1 MTRQCVSPRSW
12 ALVVMILAMT
22 APLAQQRL
30 VIDVSKASSPPPK
43 SNVIHYQ
50 GAGSIRNSDER
61 SYKSAQARNST
72 QAAAS
77 RVEAEPAVSRTTTS
91 TADERT
97 TREAQERTTGQATDR
112 HGSVHLDSIR

>member
-1 MTRQCVSPRSW
+1 M
-12 ALVVMILAMT
+12 VMVLAMS
-22 APLAQQRL
+22 APFAQQRL
-30 VIDVSKASSPPPK
+30 VIDVSKASNPPPK

-50 GAGSIRNSDER
+50 GTGSIRNSDER

-77 RVEAEPAVSRTTTS
+77 RVEAAPAVSRTTIS

-97 TREAQERTTGQATDR
+97 AKGAQERTTGQATDR
-112 HGSVHLDSIR
+112 HGSVRLDTIR